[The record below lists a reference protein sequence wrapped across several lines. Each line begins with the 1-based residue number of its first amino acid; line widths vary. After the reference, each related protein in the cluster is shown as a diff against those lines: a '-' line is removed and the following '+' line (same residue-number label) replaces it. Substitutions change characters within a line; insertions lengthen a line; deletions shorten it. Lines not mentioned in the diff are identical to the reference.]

1 MHSPY
6 EHVNLSAVRS
16 NLFSVLCCWVVTYGV
31 VLSSGLPA
39 FLLQGFPA
47 IKAYM
52 EAYKTRSAGRS
63 KTESRR
69 ISIDADLAVQLD
81 AEAANLQTTP
91 SKLVRDAV
99 HKYLAEL
106 KE

>member
-1 MHSPY
+1 MDLHIG
-6 EHVNLSAVRS
+6 
-16 NLFSVLCCWVVTYGV
+16 CCCLIITISCGWP
-31 VLSSGLPA
+31 SCLPA
-39 FLLQGFPA
+39 FSLQGFPA

-52 EAYKTRSAGRS
+52 EAYKSRSASGS

-69 ISIDADLAVQLD
+69 ISIDADLANQLD
-81 AEAANLQTTP
+81 VEAANLQTTA

-99 HKYLAEL
+99 QKYLAEL